1 MGLRDTGPVSRAAL
15 VMMSA
20 KTDQSVMIVMI
31 GSQANCHKLITPA
44 VSKERVKERR
54 DRLRCPTILSSLLI
68 STHTAFYSAKRR
80 KGWQIFVENVIV
92 PVPGVPVSW
101 GLTFLFLTD

>member
-31 GSQANCHKLITPA
+31 GSQGNCHKLITPA
-44 VSKERVKERR
+44 ASRERER
-54 DRLRCPTILSSLLI
+54 D
-68 STHTAFYSAKRR
+68 
-80 KGWQIFVENVIV
+80 ENY
-92 PVPGVPVSW
+92 
-101 GLTFLFLTD
+101 